1 MKTLFFD
8 AFAGISGDMTLGA
21 LVDLGVP
28 FEFLKSE
35 LSKLGL
41 DGYEL
46 STRRVSRAAI
56 DCAKVDVRLAGEPDH
71 HHPDHHHHDDH
82 HHGHH
87 HGHHHDDHHHDHHHD
102 DHHRHDHPHNH
113 RGLTDIA
120 EIIHR
125 SSLSERIKSRAIA
138 IFAGLAEAE
147 GKVHGIPA
155 EKVHF
160 HEVGATDAIVDIV
173 GACIGF
179 EFLEIE
185 RFVAAPLR
193 VGHGFVTCAHGNYP
207 IPAPG
212 TAELLKGIPFFA
224 GDTPGE
230 FTTPTG
236 AAIVA
241 ALCTDFSRSPEISVE
256 KIGYG
261 AGNRDFPTL
270 PNALRLM
277 IGHSESRQTD
287 SGFERDAVT
296 VLEATVDDQTAEEL
310 GFAMER
316 WMDAGALDVFFTGI
330 QMKKNR
336 PGTLITLLCRP
347 TDEKIFSECLLR
359 DTTTLGI
366 RVSTSERRL
375 LDRKIVPV
383 ETEFGPIRLKIA
395 GNGVFL
401 KFHPEYEDCR
411 EAALKNHVPLREI
424 QAAVLRAYE
433 KQQTPDGQ

>member
-8 AFAGISGDMTLGA
+8 PFAGISGDMTLGA

-28 FEFLKSE
+28 FEVLKSE

-46 STRRVSRAAI
+46 SARRVSRAAL
-56 DCAKVDVRLAGEPDH
+56 DCAKVDVRLEGEPDH
-71 HHPDHHHHDDH
+71 HHHHDHQDDDHHSHHHD
-82 HHGHH
+82 HH
-87 HGHHHDDHHHDHHHD
+87 HGHHHDDHHHNHHL
-102 DHHRHDHPHNH
+102 NY
-113 RGLTDIA
+113 RGLTEIS

-125 SSLSERIKSRAIA
+125 SSLPERVKNRATA
-138 IFAGLAEAE
+138 IFTRLAEAE

-193 VGHGFVTCAHGNYP
+193 VGHGFITCAHGNYP

-224 GDTPGE
+224 GDREGE

-241 ALCTDFSRSPEISVE
+241 AMCTEFSRSPEISV
-256 KIGYG
+256 
-261 AGNRDFPTL
+261 
-270 PNALRLM
+270 
-277 IGHSESRQTD
+277 
-287 SGFERDAVT
+287 
-296 VLEATVDDQTAEEL
+296 
-310 GFAMER
+310 
-316 WMDAGALDVFFTGI
+316 
-330 QMKKNR
+330 
-336 PGTLITLLCRP
+336 
-347 TDEKIFSECLLR
+347 
-359 DTTTLGI
+359 
-366 RVSTSERRL
+366 
-375 LDRKIVPV
+375 
-383 ETEFGPIRLKIA
+383 
-395 GNGVFL
+395 
-401 KFHPEYEDCR
+401 
-411 EAALKNHVPLREI
+411 
-424 QAAVLRAYE
+424 
-433 KQQTPDGQ
+433 